1 MIDFIADHL
10 GDMPRAGVIALLVVL
25 ALQLSLQVF
34 ALVDLARR
42 PAVRGGKKWVWAVV
56 IVAVS
61 LLGAILYL
69 AMGRTPDAAE
79 HGPDG
84 TDDRPRTS
92 SRDALDR
99 LYGSGGEKR

>member
-25 ALQLSLQVF
+25 ALQISLQIF

-42 PAVRGGKKWVWAVV
+42 PAVRGGKKWVWAIV
-56 IVAVS
+56 IIAVS

-69 AMGRTPDAAE
+69 AIGRTPDAE
-79 HGPDG
+79 QGPDG
-84 TDDRPRTS
+84 ADDSPRTT

-99 LYGSGGEKR
+99 LYGSSGEKR